1 MVLKTSKVQ
10 KSTHSKVNIS
20 LFTLFIPQGYLS
32 DATMVNNSLHLCQ
45 NCFMHMQEHVCMYGD
60 QRSIYLFITGEDTLR
75 EKNPKQ
81 MIQPYLLISMVSR
94 PLSNRL
100 IILLSWRV
108 FIYGMFGVEPP
119 WIRIAYGKQICD
131 PWIYEAWLSGE
142 YHWNYMILW
151 RIKMEEVFLN

>member
-1 MVLKTSKVQ
+1 MPELFHAHV
-10 KSTHSKVNIS
+10 STCVYVWAPAIH
-20 LFTLFIPQGYLS
+20 LF
-32 DATMVNNSLHLCQ
+32 
-45 NCFMHMQEHVCMYGD
+45 
-60 QRSIYLFITGEDTLR
+60 FITGEDTLR

-81 MIQPYLLISMVSR
+81 MIQAYLLISMVSR

-108 FIYGMFGVEPP
+108 FIYGMFQVEPL
-119 WIRIAYGKQICD
+119 WIRIVYGKQLYN

-142 YHWNYMILW
+142 YHVNYTILW